1 LNKQNPLKDEV
12 MENISSGFSGFCRLA
27 EKPGG
32 MEDVGHW
39 ASDVADYWPL
49 FLIVPEKVVMICN
62 HLLCG

>member
-1 LNKQNPLKDEV
+1 
-12 MENISSGFSGFCRLA
+12 
-27 EKPGG
+27 